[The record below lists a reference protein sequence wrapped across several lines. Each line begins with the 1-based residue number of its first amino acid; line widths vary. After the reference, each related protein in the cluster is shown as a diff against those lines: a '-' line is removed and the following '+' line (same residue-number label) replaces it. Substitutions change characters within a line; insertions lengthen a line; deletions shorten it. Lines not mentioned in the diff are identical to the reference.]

1 MDRNDRSTDLYRVRG
16 DCQGWTKR
24 ARLTTVGSAT
34 GVMPYQLADRTF
46 ALFL

>member
-1 MDRNDRSTDLYRVRG
+1 MYKNDGSTDLYRVRG

-24 ARLTTVGSAT
+24 ARMTTVGSAT
-34 GVMPYQLADRTF
+34 GVVPYQLADRTS